1 MIDIV
6 SKDDQPQEVISC
18 EDGEKGKD
26 ATAQSS
32 TAGMIRLRKRPHYYD
47 KQQQLELV
55 LVAQRLL
62 EVGEHDFQS
71 EDLDEEE
78 ECEADSRG
86 SDIWEDVSCLEL
98 LQGRVLPTTVDHLES
113 KRARKR
119 MLNYHWQG
127 QSLYFKGLL
136 VPRPTDRMGLVVQM
150 HEDLGHSREERILV
164 EVCRRYFWRNRTQDV
179 KAIVRVC
186 QHCQMVKRT
195 GSIRFEDEELKSIP
209 ICDLFYRV
217 TMDTAGPLPE
227 TKSGNKYILVTID
240 HYSKWCEAR
249 VVADHGA
256 KTAAKFL
263 EDDVICRYE
272 VPKFVL
278 TNNGGEWAAKF
289 DAMCKDYGI
298 HHQHTCASMAAVQW
312 YG

>member
-1 MIDIV
+1 MRFSDHHLYMIDIV

-164 EVCRRYFWRNRTQDV
+164 
-179 KAIVRVC
+179 
-186 QHCQMVKRT
+186 
-195 GSIRFEDEELKSIP
+195 
-209 ICDLFYRV
+209 
-217 TMDTAGPLPE
+217 
-227 TKSGNKYILVTID
+227 
-240 HYSKWCEAR
+240 
-249 VVADHGA
+249 
-256 KTAAKFL
+256 
-263 EDDVICRYE
+263 
-272 VPKFVL
+272 
-278 TNNGGEWAAKF
+278 
-289 DAMCKDYGI
+289 
-298 HHQHTCASMAAVQW
+298 
-312 YG
+312 